1 MRVALAQNNYT
12 VGDIRHNL
20 NLIKSSIEQAQSAQA
35 DVVVFS
41 ELALSGY
48 PPEDLLLRSD
58 LFGLI
63 EDALNELE
71 SLNSEV
77 AVVVGHPRREA
88 GKTYNSAS
96 FIHKGETLLC
106 YDKQLLPNYSVFDEK
121 RYFTPASDC
130 PVISFKGVN
139 ISILIC
145 EDLWFKEPAQVAKL
159 AGAELVLSPNASPYY
174 YGKAPVRGDEM
185 ASRAKENNIPV
196 IYVNQVGGQDELIF
210 DGCSS
215 AYNSCGESI
224 FTAAEMAE
232 DFACVDFDKATNR
245 LTSLQPS
252 SRQWDD
258 EEEIWQALVLGVKD
272 YVKKNGFPGAL
283 LGLSGGIDSAV
294 TLAVAVDAL
303 GKDNVNAVMM
313 PFKYTSTMSI
323 EDAKEEAEALGV
335 DFDVISIEPIY
346 EAFMQQMAGQLAG
359 TQLDTTE
366 QNIQARCRGTILMGL
381 SNKFGR
387 LVLTTG
393 NKSEVAV
400 GYCTLYGDMAGG
412 FDVLKDVSK
421 TMVYKLAKYR
431 NTVSE
436 VIPERVITRP
446 PSAEL
451 APDQKDEDNLPPY
464 DILDGILEA
473 YVENDSSISDI
484 VALGYDE
491 ATVRRV
497 IRLVD
502 INEHKRRQAPPGIR
516 ISSRAFGRDR
526 RYPITS
532 GFGRQFK

>member
-1 MRVALAQNNYT
+1 MRIALAQNNYT

-20 NLIKSSIEQAQSAQA
+20 NLIKQSVKQAEDANA
-35 DVVVFS
+35 DIVVFS

-48 PPEDLLLRSD
+48 PPEDLLLRAD
-58 LFGLI
+58 LFSLI
-63 EDALNELE
+63 DNALVEIQK
-71 SLNSEV
+71 LNSNV
-77 AVVVGHPRREA
+77 GVVVGHPRREGA
-88 GKTYNSAS
+88 CTYNSAS
-96 FIHKGETLLC
+96 LIHKGETLLC

-130 PVISFKGVN
+130 PVINFKGVN

-145 EDLWFKEPAQVAKL
+145 EDLWFKEPAQIAKL
-159 AGAELVLSPNASPYY
+159 AGAELILSPNASPYY
-174 YGKAPVRGDEM
+174 YGKAPVRGEEM
-185 ASRAKENNIPV
+185 ACRAKENGIPV

-215 AYNSCGESI
+215 AYDSSGDSV

-232 DFACVDFDKATNR
+232 DFACVEYSKASNT

-252 SRQWDD
+252 SQQWHN

-272 YVKKNGFPGAL
+272 YVRKNGFPGAL

-294 TLAVAVDAL
+294 TLAVAADAL

-313 PFKYTSTMSI
+313 PFKYTSGMSI
-323 EDAKEEAEALGV
+323 EDAKAEAEALGV
-335 DFDVISIEPIY
+335 EFDIISIEPIY
-346 EAFMQQMAGQLAG
+346 EAFIQQMSEQLAG
-359 TQLDTTE
+359 TELDTTE

-387 LVLTTG
+387 IVLTTG

-421 TMVYKLAKYR
+421 TMVYKLARYR
-431 NTVSE
+431 NTVSP

-473 YVENDSSISDI
+473 YVENDSSLSDI

-491 ATVRRV
+491 ETVRRV

-502 INEHKRRQAPPGIR
+502 INEHKRRQAPLGIR

>member
-272 YVKKNGFPGAL
+272 YVKKKW
-283 LGLSGGIDSAV
+283 LSRSA
-294 TLAVAVDAL
+294 
-303 GKDNVNAVMM
+303 
-313 PFKYTSTMSI
+313 
-323 EDAKEEAEALGV
+323 
-335 DFDVISIEPIY
+335 
-346 EAFMQQMAGQLAG
+346 
-359 TQLDTTE
+359 
-366 QNIQARCRGTILMGL
+366 
-381 SNKFGR
+381 
-387 LVLTTG
+387 
-393 NKSEVAV
+393 
-400 GYCTLYGDMAGG
+400 
-412 FDVLKDVSK
+412 
-421 TMVYKLAKYR
+421 
-431 NTVSE
+431 
-436 VIPERVITRP
+436 
-446 PSAEL
+446 
-451 APDQKDEDNLPPY
+451 
-464 DILDGILEA
+464 
-473 YVENDSSISDI
+473 
-484 VALGYDE
+484 
-491 ATVRRV
+491 
-497 IRLVD
+497 
-502 INEHKRRQAPPGIR
+502 IR
-516 ISSRAFGRDR
+516 IIRWYRLSSDPCGGCGCSRKR
-526 RYPITS
+526 
-532 GFGRQFK
+532 